1 MGKSTPNLL
10 HKVIWRS
17 RTYRWKTNSCIA
29 TIDISK
35 SICAQF
41 QISSFTPSYRK
52 RKLIEDPT
60 SWGLLSLPL
69 ISGNRW
75 SWQNWKLAA
84 SKHWIWMNYF
94 LRDNQRFGGRNL
106 CRFDIPSSLTR
117 FWHIDNPPSHSPL
130 LLQPLPAEHFQY
142 KPTWFRLVPK
152 AREADTHIPDVHIMT
167 SPVNVSRKQNLKHT
181 DVPIT
186 TCPINDGEKIHSPI
200 F

>member
-1 MGKSTPNLL
+1 MIL
-10 HKVIWRS
+10 V
-17 RTYRWKTNSCIA
+17 C
-29 TIDISK
+29 
-35 SICAQF
+35 
-41 QISSFTPSYRK
+41 
-52 RKLIEDPT
+52 
-60 SWGLLSLPL
+60 WGVLSLPL
-69 ISGNRW
+69 MSENRW

-94 LRDNQRFGGRNL
+94 LRDNQRFGWRNL
-106 CRFDIPSSLTR
+106 CRFNFPSSLTR
-117 FWHIDNPPSHSPL
+117 FWHFDKPL
-130 LLQPLPAEHFQY
+130 LPLSLPLPLPSPPPPPLPAEHFQY

-152 AREADTHIPDVHIMT
+152 ARETDTHIPDVHIMT